1 MSKVSEIKAA
11 SKEQIESELLLAEP
25 VTRAEILERSIPWDM
40 YVSAKKITKEDL
52 DLIKTFDKKPINT
65 QYDLIDSV
73 KNNNNT
79 SMHQFYLYYFLIF
92 LQGRKYV
99 QVYIKMLNEIDSN
112 ETIEYISAV
121 LANLLDNDM
130 DRMITFYKEIAAETN
145 LYRTF
150 LIKLNKADPD
160 WYLNKELS
168 YIMTKLMW

>member
-1 MSKVSEIKAA
+1 
-11 SKEQIESELLLAEP
+11 
-25 VTRAEILERSIPWDM
+25 
-40 YVSAKKITKEDL
+40 
-52 DLIKTFDKKPINT
+52 
-65 QYDLIDSV
+65 
-73 KNNNNT
+73 
-79 SMHQFYLYYFLIF
+79 
-92 LQGRKYV
+92 
-99 QVYIKMLNEIDSN
+99 MLNEIDSN